1 MSVDPNID
9 YSSHD
14 PEDNEELSDD
24 PRIREAQEY
33 EARMRRAL
41 ATKENPLRDD
51 ETTSERLK
59 RLERE
64 HQEKN
69 AAQDTD
75 ES

>member
-33 EARMRRAL
+33 EAKMRRAL